1 MGKLKTN
8 RATFKQELAKLD
20 ELLVQ
25 QKMTAILGDCC
36 SYEGENEYDIG
47 GKTGRMNFLKV
58 QMPQTKYPSVNMTQV
73 YPDSHYS

>member
-1 MGKLKTN
+1 M
-8 RATFKQELAKLD
+8 D

-47 GKTGRMNFLKV
+47 NRHGGKNFLKV
-58 QMPQTKYPSVNMTQV
+58 RATANFR
-73 YPDSHYS
+73 

>member
-47 GKTGRMNFLKV
+47 PKYGKNNFLKV
-58 QMPQTKYPSVNMTQV
+58 KYIFTSF
-73 YPDSHYS
+73 

>member
-1 MGKLKTN
+1 MKKTN
-8 RATFKQELAKLD
+8 RAIFKQELAKLD

-58 QMPQTKYPSVNMTQV
+58 QMPQTKYPSVNMT
-73 YPDSHYS
+73 